1 MTDLS
6 LLFKPVCAIMMD
18 SESELKLLLVY
29 FRQKM
34 AVSNLMH
41 ELEFHPAYLVG
52 ALLFE

>member
-1 MTDLS
+1 M
-6 LLFKPVCAIMMD
+6 CYQ
-18 SESELKLLLVY
+18 SELKLLLVY